1 VTLVLF
7 LGGVLVTFAV
17 FLYAL
22 LKAAGDADRRIEQ
35 RADRLAEVESLN
47 VARAKREARNGLG
60 RVGKAS

>member
-1 VTLVLF
+1 LTLVLF

-17 FLYAL
+17 FLWAL

-47 VARAKREARNGLG
+47 VARARREARNGIA